1 MLPGDRREHRTS
13 CPRNPGL
20 QPMKG
25 RMNMAKRNLKKL
37 LAMALAICVTTS
49 TVNAVAFAVDYDAA
63 NGTVMVE
70 DNGSGVQSWQGDGA
84 SSSDTTINITGSTD
98 QQVVNVGA
106 GVGSDVTINVD
117 NVTADVTNG
126 DSAIV
131 ANGGSVNITDSNLSG
146 GSSDNAAVEIGGSA
160 DVSISGETA
169 ISGKGTGVAVNGGSL
184 TVESGAEV
192 AISGNKTTVTG
203 GANDVSGTGLDING
217 GSVTVEDGAYA
228 EITGSDVTVNGEGG
242 TAVITGAGT
251 GVDVSGGELN
261 VEGEIDTQGSA
272 VVAPPENKTSFT
284 IDLTGSTGTAATGGT
299 IHIAPGGEYL
309 TDDYTVSNDSKGY
322 YLYTYTKNSAGK
334 WIAYKDTYVKKESA
348 VKRDDGKYYYP
359 VKDSNGIII
368 DYVLVKD
375 AVSYTQSK
383 KWVPAATM
391 KKKGTGTGLDLG
403 GDASLLISG
412 DLMATATGTPI
423 NIREAVSVKVGP
435 DGRLV
440 TTYINKEGGTIE
452 NSGLIFVKN
461 AAEGLREAID
471 NSGTGLRFVS
481 FDKVVFETNQF
492 GSATKFSNVLH
503 VYWNIG
509 EDEDAVELKVPLKE
523 MIVAASDAL
532 TSLNY
537 KQFMGAVV
545 QPGNHFNFDIVV
557 TNDSGYT
564 YTYKADSLVVD
575 VADVVKHAAE
585 NGDLYYLNSR
595 VADGAIQALYGA
607 ASSDKVTVEQLLA
620 VEKTLRTTGY
630 KGQTF
635 DSIEDY
641 YLFYI
646 EEQTGNKYSS
656 LMDVPYE
663 DFNIA
668 LKYDQISF
676 QNSTFYV
683 TDEEYQDL
691 LERVDSDYSERE
703 YELYDTGRRDQY
715 NNKVIQIKETGS
727 ADAQL
732 VYRYKYCLVY
742 GFGDTVTNKDA
753 NIQKPPYSTTLP
765 NLLDY
770 AADNQLWLDSNAY
783 FESLA
788 NDDLAQTGS
797 MNIQIY
803 LLLDGP
809 LTGNR
814 FENTGLSLE
823 NYIIL
828 TRPAD
833 PDNPGG
839 GDMIITDVPYTQ
851 FTLKGFTPKVI
862 NDGDLN
868 DDEELIPDEDVPL
881 AAVPA
886 TGDTAL
892 LWMVMSV
899 LSGAA
904 MLALKRKRRVEE

>member
-1 MLPGDRREHRTS
+1 MENRT
-13 CPRNPGL
+13 
-20 QPMKG
+20 
-25 RMNMAKRNLKKL
+25 LKKL
-37 LAMALAICVTTS
+37 LALALAVCVTTS
-49 TVNAVAFAVDYDAA
+49 TVNTVAYAADYDAA

-70 DNGSGVQSWQGDGA
+70 DDGFGVQSWQGDGA

-160 DVSISGETA
+160 DVSISGETTV
-169 ISGKGTGVAVNGGSL
+169 SGKGTGVEVNGGSL

-203 GANDVSGTGLDING
+203 GTNDVTGTGVDING
-217 GSVTVEDGAYA
+217 GSVTVEEGAYA
-228 EITGSDVTVNGEGG
+228 EITGSDVTVNGSGD
-242 TAVITGAGT
+242 AVSITGGGT

-261 VEGEIDTQGSA
+261 VAGKVDTLGQK
-272 VVAPPENKTSFT
+272 VQAPADNKSSFT
-284 IDLTGSTGTAATGGT
+284 VNATGSTGTAATGGT
-299 IHIAPGGEYL
+299 IQVAPGGEYL
-309 TDDYTVSNDSKGY
+309 TDDYAASNASKGY
-322 YLYTYTKNSAGK
+322 YLYTYTKSTYGK
-334 WIAYKDTYVKKESA
+334 WIAYKDTYVKKETA
-348 VKRDDGKYYYP
+348 VKREDGLYYYP
-359 VKDSNGIII
+359 VKDDNDLVI

-383 KWVPAATM
+383 KYVSAATM
-391 KKKGTGTGLDLG
+391 KKTGTGTGLDLG
-403 GDASLLISG
+403 GDASLLVSG

-435 DGRLV
+435 DGSLV

-461 AAEGLREAID
+461 EAEGLREAID

-481 FDKVVFETNQF
+481 FDKVVVETNQF
-492 GSATKFSNVLH
+492 GGVTKYSNVLH
-503 VYWNIG
+503 VYWEIG

-537 KQFMGAVV
+537 KQFLGAVV
-545 QPGNHFNFDIVV
+545 QSGDHFNFDIVV

-607 ASSDKVTVEQLLA
+607 ASSNKVTVEQLLA

-668 LKYDQISF
+668 LRYDEISF
-676 QNSTFYV
+676 QNSNFYV

-691 LERVDSDYSERE
+691 LEHVDSEYSERE
-703 YELYDTGRRDQY
+703 YELFDTGRRDQY
-715 NNKVIQIKETGS
+715 NHKVIQIKQTGS

-753 NIQKPPYSTTLP
+753 NIKTSPYSTTLP

-770 AADNQLWLDSNAY
+770 AADNQLWQDSNAY

-797 MNIQIY
+797 MNVQIY
-803 LLLDGP
+803 MLLDGM
-809 LTGNR
+809 LADNR

-828 TRPAD
+828 TRPVD
-833 PDNPGG
+833 SDNPGGGDNPGGDNPGG
-839 GDMIITDVPYTQ
+839 GDMIITDAPYTQ
-851 FTLKGFTPKVI
+851 FTLKVI
-862 NDGDLN
+862 DDGDLEE
-868 DDEELIPDEDVPL
+868 DEELIPDEDVPL

-892 LWMVMSV
+892 LWMLMSL

-904 MLALKRKRRVEE
+904 MLVLKRKRIVEE

>member
-1 MLPGDRREHRTS
+1 M
-13 CPRNPGL
+13 
-20 QPMKG
+20 
-25 RMNMAKRNLKKL
+25 
-37 LAMALAICVTTS
+37 TTS
-49 TVNAVAFAVDYDAA
+49 TVNTVAYAVDYDAA

-70 DNGSGVQSWQGDGA
+70 DDGFGVQSWQGDGA

-126 DSAIV
+126 DGAIV

-169 ISGKGTGVAVNGGSL
+169 ISGKGTGVEVNRGSL

-203 GANDVSGTGLDING
+203 GTNDVTGTGVDING
-217 GSVTVEDGAYA
+217 GSVTVEEGTYA
-228 EITGSDVTVNGEGG
+228 EITGSDVTVNGSGD
-242 TAVITGAGT
+242 AVSITGGGT

-261 VEGEIDTQGSA
+261 VAGKVDTLGQK
-272 VVAPPENKTSFT
+272 VQAPADNKSSFT
-284 IDLTGSTGTAATGGT
+284 VNATGSTGTAATGGT
-299 IHIAPGGEYL
+299 IQVAPGGEYL
-309 TDDYTVSNDSKGY
+309 TDDYAASNASKGY
-322 YLYTYTKNSAGK
+322 YLYTYTKSTYGK
-334 WIAYKDTYVKKESA
+334 WIAYKDTYVKKETA
-348 VKRDDGKYYYP
+348 VKREDGLYYYP
-359 VKDSNGIII
+359 VKDDNDLVI

-383 KWVPAATM
+383 KYVSAATM
-391 KKKGTGTGLDLG
+391 KKTGTGTGLDLG
-403 GDASLLISG
+403 GDASLLVSG

-435 DGRLV
+435 DGSLV

-461 AAEGLREAID
+461 EAEGLREAID

-481 FDKVVFETNQF
+481 FDKVVVETNQF
-492 GSATKFSNVLH
+492 GGVTKYSNVLH

-537 KQFMGAVV
+537 KQFLGAVV
-545 QPGNHFNFDIVV
+545 QSGDHFNFDIVV

-575 VADVVKHAAE
+575 IADVVKHAAE

-641 YLFYI
+641 YLFFI

-656 LMDVPYE
+656 LLDVPYE

-676 QNSTFYV
+676 QNSTIYV
-683 TDEEYQDL
+683 TDEEYQEL
-691 LERVDSDYSERE
+691 LKHVDSEYSQRE
-703 YELYDTGRRDQY
+703 YELYDTGRRDPSG
-715 NNKVIQIKETGS
+715 NKVIQIKETGS
-727 ADAQL
+727 ANAQM

-742 GFGDTVTNKDA
+742 GFGDTITNKDA

-788 NDDLAQTGS
+788 NDDLAKTGS
-797 MNIQIY
+797 MNVQIY
-803 LLLDGP
+803 MLVDGP
-809 LTGNR
+809 LTDNR
-814 FENTGLSLE
+814 FENTGYSLE

-828 TRPAD
+828 TRPGD
-833 PDNPGG
+833 PNNPGGGDNPGGGISSTGAGSFQITGG
-839 GDMIITDVPYTQ
+839 GDMIITDVPYGQ
-851 FTLKGFTPKVI
+851 FTLDVI
-862 NDGDLN
+862 NDGDLD
-868 DDEELIPDEDVPL
+868 DDEELIPDDDVPL

-904 MLALKRKRRVEE
+904 MLALTRKRRVEE